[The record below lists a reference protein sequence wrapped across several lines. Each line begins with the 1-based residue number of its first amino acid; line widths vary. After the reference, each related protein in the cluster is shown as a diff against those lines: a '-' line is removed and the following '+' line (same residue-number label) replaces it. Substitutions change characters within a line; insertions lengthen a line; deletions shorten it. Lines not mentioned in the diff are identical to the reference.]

1 MPRVL
6 LFTGK
11 GGVGKTTIAAA
22 SGIEAAR
29 RGHRTLIMSSDPAH
43 SLADALDTE
52 LEPEPVEVAENLWAQ
67 EIDLYYSIKKYWG
80 TLRNYILQVFE
91 WQDVDEILAEEFAAL
106 PGMEEAAAFLWVEQ
120 FYEAGDYDLL
130 IIDSA
135 PTGETLNL
143 LSLPQV
149 GRWWMERI
157 FPVQR
162 KMAKRLGPMI
172 EAVSDVPIPED
183 ETYENVEDL
192 FSKLLKTHELISDP
206 EVSSIRLV
214 LNPERM
220 VIQEARRA
228 YTYLQLYDYP
238 VDSVIVNRILPDRE
252 AGPFFEEYVERQQ
265 NYLEEIE
272 EAFQNLPIFRV
283 PHLGKE
289 AFGQNVLQ
297 EIGARLYEDTDP
309 TEVFASERSYR
320 LEAVDEGYLL
330 HMHLPFLDPE
340 ELEVMQYGEELV
352 LQVHNKRRNFFL
364 PRFLAYYE
372 AQGGQLE
379 DGWLKVRFIETEET
393 PKNPLADA
401 DTEDDR
407 GKD

>member
-22 SGIEAAR
+22 TAMEAAR
-29 RGHRTLIMSSDPAH
+29 RGYRTLIMSSDPAH
-43 SLADALDTE
+43 SLADALDRD
-52 LEPEPVEVAENLWAQ
+52 LEPEPVEVTTDLWAQ
-67 EIDLYYSIKKYWG
+67 EIDVYYSIQKYWG
-80 TLRNYILQVFE
+80 TLRSYILQVFE
-91 WQDVDEILAEEFAAL
+91 WQQVDEILAEEFAAL
-106 PGMEEAAAFLWVEQ
+106 PGMEEAASFLWVEQ
-120 FYEAGDYDLL
+120 FYEEDEYDLL

-162 KMAKRLGPMI
+162 KIARRLGPMI
-172 EAVSDVPIPED
+172 EAVSDVPVPED

-192 FSKLLKTHELISDP
+192 FGKLLKTHKLLSDP
-206 EVSSIRLV
+206 ETSSIRLV
-214 LNPERM
+214 VNPERM

-252 AGPFFEEYVERQQ
+252 AGPFFEEYVEQQ
-265 NYLEEIE
+265 SNYLEEIE
-272 EAFQNLPIFRV
+272 ESFRSLPIFRV

-289 AFGQNVLQ
+289 AFGENVLA
-297 EIGARLYEDTDP
+297 EIGTRLYGDRDP
-309 TEVFASERSYR
+309 TDVFASERSFH
-320 LEAVDEGYLL
+320 LESTEEGYELR
-330 HMHLPFLDPE
+330 MHLPFLEKGDISV
-340 ELEVMQYGEELV
+340 LQYGEELV
-352 LQVHNKRRNFFL
+352 LQVRNKRRNFFL

-372 AQGGQLE
+372 AEGAHLE
-379 DGWLKVRFIETEET
+379 DDWLRVRFVETEDTPET
-393 PKNPLADA
+393 PLSGEHD
-401 DTEDDR
+401 
-407 GKD
+407 

>member
-22 SGIEAAR
+22 TGVEAAR
-29 RGHRTLIMSSDPAH
+29 RGYRTLIMSSDPAH
-43 SLADALDTE
+43 SLADALDQE
-52 LEPEPVEVAENLWAQ
+52 LAPEPVEVAPKLWAQ
-67 EIDLYYSIKKYWG
+67 EIDVYYSIQKYWG
-80 TLRNYILQVFE
+80 TLRSYILQVFE
-91 WQDVDEILAEEFAAL
+91 WQNVDEILAEEFAAL

-120 FYEAGDYDLL
+120 FYEADDYDLL
-130 IIDSA
+130 VIDSA

-162 KMAKRLGPMI
+162 KIARRLGPMI
-172 EAVSDVPIPED
+172 EAVSDVPVPED

-192 FSKLLKTHELISDP
+192 FGKLLKTHEVLSDP
-206 EVSSIRLV
+206 DTSSIRLV

-238 VDSVIVNRILPDRE
+238 VDSVIVNRIVPDRE
-252 AGPFFEEYVERQQ
+252 AGPFFEEYVERQAR
-265 NYLEEIE
+265 YLEEIE
-272 EAFQNLPIFRV
+272 ESFRNLPIFRV

-289 AFGQNVLQ
+289 AFGRTVLE
-297 EIGARLYEDTDP
+297 EIGSRLYEGRDP
-309 TEVFASERSYR
+309 TEIFASARSFH
-320 LEAVDEGYLL
+320 LEAIDGGYELRL
-330 HMHLPFLDPE
+330 HLPFLEQDE
-340 ELEVMQYGEELV
+340 ISVMQYGEELV
-352 LQVHNKRRNFFL
+352 LQIRNRRRNFFL

-372 AQGGQLE
+372 ATGAQLE
-379 DGWLKVRFIETEET
+379 DGWLHVRFVETEET
-393 PKNPLADA
+393 PENPLTGAP
-401 DTEDDR
+401 
-407 GKD
+407 